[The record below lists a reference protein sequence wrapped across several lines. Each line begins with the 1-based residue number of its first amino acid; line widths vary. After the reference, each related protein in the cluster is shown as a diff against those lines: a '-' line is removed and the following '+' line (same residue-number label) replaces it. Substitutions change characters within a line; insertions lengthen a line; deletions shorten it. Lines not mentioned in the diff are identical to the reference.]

1 MNRKNSSIEKL
12 ISILLENDQNREWVW
27 CKIVLK
33 NENEKKNDLCGN
45 KVVYKIK
52 IDPLWGWF
60 GMKMFWW

>member
-12 ISILLENDQNREWVW
+12 RSILLENDQNREWIW

-33 NENEKKNDLCGN
+33 NENEKNDLCGN

-52 IDPLWGWF
+52 IYPWWGWF